1 MSKENKSRDEFNY
14 SGKFFDKL
22 YSKYSAVSIK
32 KLEKR
37 VDLIEYNNSIQS
49 VNIGDTY
56 KAVMWE
62 IFEIDKR
69 LKELEKRTKKGV
81 KDE

>member
-1 MSKENKSRDEFNY
+1 MNEDKPRDEFNY

-22 YSKYSAVSIK
+22 YSKYSAVAIK
-32 KLEKR
+32 KVENK
-37 VDLIEYNNSIQS
+37 VDLIEKNNSIQS
-49 VNIGDTY
+49 MNIADTY

-69 LKELEKRTKKGV
+69 IKKLEER
-81 KDE
+81 